1 MACAQFEQKRNLQEE
16 PEEAQGINQS
26 DGTGAGIALT
36 WVARPSGQFGLG
48 TATGMNPLPCL
59 SFYLR
64 EVWEKCH

>member
-36 WVARPSGQFGLG
+36 WVARPEWAVWPGHRDWDESTSLLVL
-48 TATGMNPLPCL
+48 LPT
-59 SFYLR
+59 
-64 EVWEKCH
+64 